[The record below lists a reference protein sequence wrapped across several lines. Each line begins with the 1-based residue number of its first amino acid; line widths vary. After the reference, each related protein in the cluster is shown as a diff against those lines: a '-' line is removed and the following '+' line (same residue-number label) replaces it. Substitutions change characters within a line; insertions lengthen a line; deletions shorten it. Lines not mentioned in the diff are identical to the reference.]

1 MRVRTV
7 NLGSWTMA
15 RLAAPASHRAHDS
28 LHRKTA
34 VLDLILRDVTLI
46 SSGGRQVADLAIED
60 GQIAA
65 IGSVSEEAREVI
77 ECIGKFV
84 IPGIIDT
91 QARVS
96 AGPAG
101 ASDWRTQTRAA
112 VAAGI
117 TSLVELPGPPGVPLS
132 ARLEAAKAGS
142 LCHHGRWIAA
152 TGSAEQTLSALD
164 DGQALA
170 PLLRLD
176 EPSGPGLAGLEAL
189 VSSEPGQL
197 VGVHAED
204 AARFVEGSQRH
215 EARPAA
221 AALAATEAVLA
232 LARANPSAAL
242 HLTSLSTSAE
252 LSLLDP
258 FRGDLGLTS
267 AVSPHSLFLSIEASA
282 QKLGSALSCDPPVRS
297 ELDRRALWAS
307 MKRGRIDVACSRH
320 HPVSR
325 ADKEAGALGMPGV
338 GLFFPLL
345 MSAVKHGRI
354 SLERVV
360 EMCCEA
366 PARIF
371 GLEGKGRIEVGADA
385 DLVVMVEGRTERLT
399 APPSWSAADWTP
411 YVGREAGVAP
421 PLVVVGGQV
430 AARSGVVD
438 ESATGASALRC
449 S

>member
-1 MRVRTV
+1 M
-7 NLGSWTMA
+7 
-15 RLAAPASHRAHDS
+15 
-28 LHRKTA
+28 
-34 VLDLILRDVTLI
+34 LDLILRDVTLI
-46 SSGGRQVADLAIED
+46 SSGRRQVADLAIQD
-60 GQIAA
+60 GRIAA
-65 IGSVSEEAREVI
+65 IGSVAGEAREVV

-91 QARVS
+91 QVRVS
-96 AGPAG
+96 AGA
-101 ASDWRTQTRAA
+101 AAAADWRAQTRAA
-112 VAAGI
+112 VAAGV
-117 TSLVELPGPPGVPLS
+117 TSVVELPDGTPASLGS
-132 ARLEAAKAGS
+132 RAEAAASGS
-142 LCHHGRWIAA
+142 LCHHGRWVAA
-152 TGSAEQTLSALD
+152 ADSVDETLSLLA
-164 DGQALA
+164 DGHALA
-170 PLLRLD
+170 PLVRLD
-176 EPSGPGLAGLEAL
+176 DASGPGLRGLEAL
-189 VSSEPGQL
+189 VSSGTDCL

-204 AARFVEGSQRH
+204 PTHFVEAAPRH

-232 LARANPSAAL
+232 LARAHPTAAL
-242 HLTSLSTSAE
+242 HLLSLSTSAE

-258 FRGDLGLTS
+258 FRGDLGLTT
-267 AVSPHSLFLSIEASA
+267 AVSPPNLFLSIEASA
-282 QKLGSALSCDPPVRS
+282 QKLGPALACDPPVRS
-297 ELDRRALWAS
+297 ELDRRALWAA
-307 MKRGRIDVACSRH
+307 MKRGRVDVACSRH
-320 HPVSR
+320 HPVSQ

-338 GLFFPLL
+338 GLFFPML

-354 SLERVV
+354 PLERVV

-430 AARSGVVD
+430 AARAGVVD